1 MKLEKIK
8 AKLASL
14 LLTFGTIKT
23 DKAVL
28 EYEGEE
34 LEVGA
39 KVYVVDEEGNK
50 VAAADGDYTTE
61 DNKKIVVANGEI
73 AEIADVTEEPTEE
86 EKPTEEEVEAAEE
99 EQKEEPKEEET
110 KEETDKVAELEKKV
124 AELESIIEGILE
136 KIEKDNTNVEA
147 RLSKVEKMSASKTI
161 EEEFEVTTKT
171 SKTGNSKV
179 DKFIERYGK

>member
-86 EKPTEEEVEAAEE
+86 EKPTEEVEAAEE
-99 EQKEEPKEEET
+99 EEKPTE
-110 KEETDKVAELEKKV
+110 EETDKVAELEKKV

>member
-39 KVYVVDEEGNK
+39 KVFVVDEEGNK
-50 VAAADGDYTTE
+50 VAATDGDYITE
-61 DNKKIVVANGEI
+61 DNKKIVVKDGEI
-73 AEIADVTEEPTEE
+73 AEIADVTEEP
-86 EKPTEEEVEAAEE
+86 A
-99 EQKEEPKEEET
+99 EEET
-110 KEETDKVAELEKKV
+110 KEEEVEAEEEEPAEEEQEPAEDKVAELEKKV
-124 AELESIIEGILE
+124 AELETIIEGILE
-136 KIEKDNTNVEA
+136 KIEKDNSNVEA

-161 EEEFEVTTKT
+161 EEEFEVTTKAG
-171 SKTGNSKV
+171 KTGNSKV
-179 DKFIERYGK
+179 DKFLEKYGK

>member
-39 KVYVVDEEGNK
+39 KVYVLDEEGNK
-50 VAAADGDYTTE
+50 VAAADGDYLTE
-61 DNKKIVVANGEI
+61 DNKKIVVKDGEI
-73 AEIADVTEEPTEE
+73 AEIADVTEEPAEE
-86 EKPTEEEVEAAEE
+86 ETKEEEVEAAEE
-99 EQKEEPKEEET
+99 ETKEEEEKPT
-110 KEETDKVAELEKKV
+110 EEETDKVAELEKKV

-161 EEEFEVTTKT
+161 EEEFEATTKT

>member
-50 VAAADGDYTTE
+50 VAAADGDYITE

-99 EQKEEPKEEET
+99 ETKEEE
-110 KEETDKVAELEKKV
+110 KPEEGNDKVAELEKKV

>member
-86 EKPTEEEVEAAEE
+86 EKPTEEVEAAEE
-99 EQKEEPKEEET
+99 EETKEEEKPT
-110 KEETDKVAELEKKV
+110 EEETDKVAELEKKV

>member
-39 KVYVVDEEGNK
+39 KVYVLDEEGNK
-50 VAAADGDYTTE
+50 VAAADGDYLTE
-61 DNKKIVVANGEI
+61 DNKKIVVKDGEV
-73 AEIADVTEEPTEE
+73 AEIADVTEEP
-86 EKPTEEEVEAAEE
+86 A
-99 EQKEEPKEEET
+99 EEET
-110 KEETDKVAELEKKV
+110 KEEEVETAEEETKEEEQEPAEDKVAELEKKV
-124 AELESIIEGILE
+124 AELETIIEGILE
-136 KIEKDNTNVEA
+136 KIEKDNSNVEA

-161 EEEFEVTTKT
+161 EEEFEATTKT

>member
-23 DKAVL
+23 DMAVL

-86 EKPTEEEVEAAEE
+86 EKPTEEVEAAEE
-99 EQKEEPKEEET
+99 EETKEEET

>member
-50 VAAADGDYTTE
+50 VAAADGDYITE

-86 EKPTEEEVEAAEE
+86 EKPAEEEVEAAEE
-99 EQKEEPKEEET
+99 EETKEEEKPT
-110 KEETDKVAELEKKV
+110 EEETDKVAELEKKV

>member
-39 KVYVVDEEGNK
+39 KVFVVDEEGNK
-50 VAAADGDYTTE
+50 VAATDGDYITE
-61 DNKKIVVANGEI
+61 DNKKIVVKDG
-73 AEIADVTEEPTEE
+73 EIADVTEEP
-86 EKPTEEEVEAAEE
+86 A
-99 EQKEEPKEEET
+99 EEET
-110 KEETDKVAELEKKV
+110 KEEEVEAEEEEPTEEEQEPAEDKVAELEKKV
-124 AELESIIEGILE
+124 AELETIIEGILE
-136 KIEKDNTNVEA
+136 KIEKDNSNVEA

-161 EEEFEVTTKT
+161 EEEFEASGAKR
-171 SKTGNSKV
+171 KTGNAKL
-179 DKFIERYGK
+179 DKFIERYGA

>member
-50 VAAADGDYTTE
+50 VAAADGDYITE

-73 AEIADVTEEPTEE
+73 AEIADVAEEPTEE
-86 EKPTEEEVEAAEE
+86 ETKEEEVEAAEE
-99 EQKEEPKEEET
+99 EET
-110 KEETDKVAELEKKV
+110 KEEEKPEEGNDKVAELEKKV

>member
-34 LEVGA
+34 LEVGV

-50 VAAADGDYTTE
+50 VAAEDGDYITE

-86 EKPTEEEVEAAEE
+86 EKPEEEVEAAEE
-99 EQKEEPKEEET
+99 ETKEEE
-110 KEETDKVAELEKKV
+110 KPEEETDKVAELEKKV

>member
-50 VAAADGDYTTE
+50 VAAADGDYITE

-99 EQKEEPKEEET
+99 EETKEEEKT
-110 KEETDKVAELEKKV
+110 EEETDKVAELEKKV